1 MTNVIEAL
9 SGDRAALLDICAWLD
24 EAGWK
29 SESGCPGWSV
39 QDLVAHLGT
48 LYWAVVDP
56 TQLPDVTGL
65 PTERA
70 GEVFVES
77 RRGLTPAQVVA
88 DYASVSSQALAVLAG
103 FEGLTDELPLGDLG
117 TYPLSLIPAAYS
129 FDHYLHIRA
138 DLFAPRG
145 PLAGPPPPAGEPGL
159 ASALDWV
166 APALPQQNA
175 GVLGAFDGAIE
186 FVISGPAARTITAGT
201 GAVRASV
208 TCGAPEF
215 LRSITQRASWREP
228 GVTFTGDAASL
239 EAAQQLKVF

>member
-1 MTNVIEAL
+1 MTNAIDAL
-9 SGDRAALLDICAWLD
+9 SADRAALLDIGAQLD
-24 EAGWK
+24 EADWK

-39 QDLVAHLGT
+39 QDLVAHLGA

-70 GEVFVES
+70 QDVYVES
-77 RRGLTPAQVVA
+77 RRGLSPAQVLA
-88 DYASVSSQALAVLAG
+88 DYASVSSQALGILAT
-103 FEGLTDELPLGDLG
+103 FDGLADELPLGDLG
-117 TYPLSLIPAAYS
+117 TYPLSLIPAAFS
-129 FDHYLHIRA
+129 FDHYVHIRA

-145 PLAGPPPPAGEPGL
+145 PLAGPPPPADELRL

-175 GVLGAFDGAIE
+175 GVLSTFDGAIE

-201 GAVRASV
+201 GAVRARV

-215 LRSITQRASWREP
+215 LNSITQRASWREP

>member
-1 MTNVIEAL
+1 MTNVMDAL
-9 SGDRAALLDICAWLD
+9 SGDRAALLDICAQLD
-24 EAGWK
+24 EADWK

-39 QDLVAHLGT
+39 QDLVAHLGA

-70 GEVFVES
+70 GDVFVES

-88 DYASVSSQALAVLAG
+88 DYAAVSSQALAVLAT
-103 FEGLTDELPLGDLG
+103 FDGLADELPLGDLG

-145 PLAGPPPPAGEPGL
+145 PLAGPPPAASEPRL

-166 APALPQQNA
+166 EPALPQQNT
-175 GVLGAFDGAIE
+175 GVLGALDGAIE
-186 FVISGPAARTITAGT
+186 FVISGPAARTITAGS
-201 GAVRASV
+201 GAVRAQV

-215 LRSITQRASWREP
+215 LRSITQRASWRGP
-228 GVTFTGDAASL
+228 GITFTGDAASL
-239 EAAQQLKVF
+239 QAAQQLKVF

>member
-1 MTNVIEAL
+1 MTKAIDAL
-9 SGDRAALLDICAWLD
+9 AADRAALLDICARLE
-24 EAGWK
+24 EADWK
-29 SESGCPGWSV
+29 ADSGCPEWSV
-39 QDLVAHLGT
+39 QDVIAHMGALF
-48 LYWAVVDP
+48 WAVVDP

-70 GEVFVES
+70 QDVYVES
-77 RRGLTPAQVVA
+77 RRGLSPAQVLA
-88 DYASVSSQALAVLAG
+88 DYASVSSQALGILAT
-103 FEGLTDELPLGDLG
+103 FDGLADELPLGDLG
-117 TYPLSLIPAAYS
+117 TYPLSLIPAAFS
-129 FDHYLHIRA
+129 FDHYVHIRA

-145 PLAGPPPPAGEPGL
+145 PLAGPPPPAGELRL

-175 GVLGAFDGAIE
+175 GVLSTFDGAIE

-201 GAVRASV
+201 GAVRARV

-215 LRSITQRASWREP
+215 LNSITQRASWREP

>member
-1 MTNVIEAL
+1 MTNAIDAL
-9 SGDRAALLDICAWLD
+9 SADRAALLDIGAQLD
-24 EAGWK
+24 EADWK

-39 QDLVAHLGT
+39 LDLVAHLGA

-70 GEVFVES
+70 QDVYVES
-77 RRGLTPAQVVA
+77 RRGLSPAQVLA
-88 DYASVSSQALAVLAG
+88 DYASVSSQALGILAT
-103 FEGLTDELPLGDLG
+103 FDGLADELPLGDLG
-117 TYPLSLIPAAYS
+117 TYPLSLIPAAFS
-129 FDHYLHIRA
+129 FDHYVHIRA

-145 PLAGPPPPAGEPGL
+145 PLAGPPPPAGELRL

-175 GVLGAFDGAIE
+175 GVLSTFDGAIE

-201 GAVRASV
+201 GAVRARV

-215 LRSITQRASWREP
+215 LNSITQRASWREP

>member
-1 MTNVIEAL
+1 MTNVIDAL
-9 SGDRAALLDICAWLD
+9 SGDRAALLDICAQLD
-24 EAGWK
+24 EADWK

-39 QDLVAHLGT
+39 QDLVAHLGA

-70 GEVFVES
+70 GDVSVES
-77 RRGLTPAQVVA
+77 RRGLTPAQVVT
-88 DYASVSSQALAVLAG
+88 DYAAVSSQALAVLAT
-103 FEGLTDELPLGDLG
+103 FDGLTDELPLGDLG
-117 TYPLSLIPAAYS
+117 TYPLSLIPTAYS
-129 FDHYLHIRA
+129 FDHYLHVRA

-145 PLAGPPPPAGEPGL
+145 PLAGPPPPAGELRL

-175 GVLGAFDGAIE
+175 GVLSTFDGAIE
-186 FVISGPAARTITAGT
+186 FVIHGPAARTITAGT
-201 GAVRASV
+201 GAVRARV

-215 LRSITQRASWREP
+215 LNSITQRASWREP

-239 EAAQQLKVF
+239 RAAQQLKVF